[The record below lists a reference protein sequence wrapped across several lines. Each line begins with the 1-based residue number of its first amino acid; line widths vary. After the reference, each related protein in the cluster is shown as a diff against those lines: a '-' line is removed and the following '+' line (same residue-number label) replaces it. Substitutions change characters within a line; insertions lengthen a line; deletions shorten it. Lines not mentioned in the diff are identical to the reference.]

1 MVGIDD
7 DGTPVPVPDLIAES
21 EAERRRQR
29 EAELRRRNRL
39 AEREQILSRAA
50 RSRRRPAADGLD
62 AMAAATGR

>member
-7 DGTPVPVPDLIAES
+7 HGRPIPVRALIAES

-39 AEREQILSRAA
+39 AEREQILRD
-50 RSRRRPAADGLD
+50 RGDG
-62 AMAAATGR
+62 